1 MKMEEL
7 LLDMHHCQDIKFS
20 SHLKKTLNIFTS
32 SILSFL
38 PDFFFF
44 CITIYIF
51 FVILRSSMSF

>member
-20 SHLKKTLNIFTS
+20 SHLKKTLNVFTS

-44 CITIYIF
+44 LYNNLYIF
-51 FVILRSSMSF
+51 CNT

>member
-7 LLDMHHCQDIKFS
+7 LLDMHHCRDIKFS
-20 SHLKKTLNIFTS
+20 SHLKKTLNVFTS

-44 CITIYIF
+44 LYNNLYIF
-51 FVILRSSMSF
+51 CNT